1 MEETLSKIRV
11 HTSSAAP
18 AHKTPATLLVAV
30 ESTIRD
36 QKLEP
41 TPTAYL
47 GLLLTTLGGTLER
60 KDLSLNEGDTLP
72 AELYLL
78 ALIAPFV
85 PSPVVRAKLS
95 TIISL
100 TAPLFPHLTSHAAA
114 LRHQLTLYDVVLQA
128 LDRSQLDAQGVRQVF
143 ASILQLC
150 TDPRPKIR
158 KKAAEV
164 VRNVI
169 SHPPTPLVQ
178 HPYGERVA
186 EWAQAQL
193 ESTSSKPVF
202 QGKGKQAGP
211 DPADAAIYVLQVL
224 RPILSFL
231 PPTALPELTT
241 LVLHLPILGNAFLS
255 QAAYHTLADIF
266 RIPSDDDVRG
276 VGAHVPDVLAA
287 VLASPPPRTNFG
299 LTSAWLHVLGSGM
312 RALHATAPAACA
324 KELTHAWKVVWKS
337 LESDDASV
345 RRAAAEA
352 LDDLAACFSPEF
364 IEPALSGSPDVAL
377 RKIVAQTE
385 KALDSLAYAKAIPE
399 VLSVASSLLLNLQY
413 RPGPGAPTAAQTLLM
428 PMIKHIGDL
437 RTQKNFEYK
446 EAADATLSTAM
457 RVLGPHVLLD
467 TLPLNLEPEDRSSGR
482 EPRAYLLPLL
492 NQPHPS
498 PLSHFVQYFVP
509 LSERMFD
516 LQQKAEAAGRSSEAK
531 VWSVLVAQVWT
542 GLPGYCAGA
551 TDLKE
556 ALSQQFS
563 ALLSQLLY
571 TQSELR
577 PSILRALK
585 TLVESNV
592 SRAASEDASYDPSA
606 ISHEAAQA
614 NVAFLRTQAASWL
627 AVLFNVFGSV
637 QPDSR
642 GMIGDCITAWAS
654 IAPESDISTA
664 FANVFQ
670 LIKANL
676 KKDAGVVMATQD
688 IVVILLPYLPAS
700 DAEPLFAFCL
710 TGDVLGHSETGVQK
724 RGYKILSRLVA
735 AGKVTIDAEAVLKQ
749 LDEQADL
756 LAPAAKKDRFNLLS
770 GLVPLL
776 PPTAMHAIPALI
788 PEAVLGTK
796 EPSEKARVAAFDLV
810 LAMGRK
816 MSEGGVVRR
825 SMIDGM
831 DEDGA
836 PDAQASIEEYITMV
850 AGGLAGATPHMISAT
865 VTAISRLVFEW
876 KDQLSPTMLDELV
889 QTHIVFVRSN
899 NREIV
904 KSVLGFVKIAVHAFP
919 ADVVRP
925 HLPALVPALL
935 AWSHNHANHFKLK
948 VRHICERMLRRFG
961 WDAVYGA
968 AGEEDAAKVL
978 VNIKKRKDRAKRKR
992 AARGEEAEEEDEEGA
1007 APKKG
1012 RTGDAFEDV
1021 VYGSES
1027 EMEDSDEEEE
1037 AGPRKGKAQG
1047 KGVRLRVDDDEPMDL
1062 LSGAASRVTNTSG
1075 KRRKPGKDAAQ
1086 FKTDEESGRMI
1097 IDEGADEEVEETAG
1111 DHVGGAAY
1119 KESLTSVDGFTRG
1132 PNGRVKFNKDTKK
1145 RRREEA
1151 ADEDVEMADPDAAGA
1166 AAHKKPRSKKQDPK
1180 PVGHEFKA
1188 KKAGGD
1194 VKKRGVDPY
1203 AYVSLSQAAKKKGK
1217 MGIAGKR

>member
-1 MEETLSKIRV
+1 MEETLAKIRV
-11 HTSSAAP
+11 HTTSAAP

-47 GLLLTTLGGTLER
+47 GLLLTTLSGTLER
-60 KDLSLNEGDTLP
+60 KDVSFNEGDTLP

-78 ALIAPFV
+78 ALVAPFV
-85 PSPVVRAKLS
+85 PQPVVRAKLS

-100 TAPLFPHLTSHAAA
+100 TAPLFPHLTPHAAA
-114 LRHQLTLYDVVLQA
+114 LRHQLTIYDVVLQA

-169 SHPPTPLVQ
+169 SHPPTPLLQ

-186 EWAQAQL
+186 EWAKAQL
-193 ESTSSKPVF
+193 TETSTKPVF
-202 QGKGKQAGP
+202 HGKGKQTGP

-224 RPILSFL
+224 RPVIPFL
-231 PPTALPELTT
+231 PSTTLPELTT
-241 LVLHLPILGNAFLS
+241 LVLHLPILGNNFLS
-255 QAAYHTLADIF
+255 QAAYHTLAEIF
-266 RIPSDDDVRG
+266 RLPFDDDVRG
-276 VGAHVPDVLAA
+276 VGAQVPDVLAA

-312 RALHATAPAACA
+312 RALHATAPSACA
-324 KELTHAWKVVWKS
+324 KELTHAWKVVWRS
-337 LESDDASV
+337 LESDDTSV
-345 RRAAAEA
+345 RRSAAQA

-377 RKIVAQTE
+377 RKIVTQAE
-385 KALDSLAYAKAIPE
+385 KALDSIAYAKAIPE
-399 VLSVASSLLLNLQY
+399 VLSIASSLLVNLQY
-413 RPGPGAPTAAQTLLM
+413 RPAPGAPTAAQTLVM

-446 EAADATLSTAM
+446 EAADSTLSTAM
-457 RVLGPHVLLD
+457 RVLGPHVLLE
-467 TLPLNLEPEDRSSGR
+467 TLPLNLEPEDRSAGR

-498 PLSHFVQYFVP
+498 PLSHFGSYFVP

-516 LQQKAEAAGRSSEAK
+516 LQQKAETAGRSSEAK
-531 VWSVLVAQVWT
+531 VWSVLVAQVWA

-556 ALSQQFS
+556 GLSQQFS

-592 SRAASEDASYDPSA
+592 SRADSEESAPGA
-606 ISHEAAQA
+606 ISKEEAQA

-654 IAPESDISTA
+654 ITPESDISTA

-676 KKDAGVVMATQD
+676 KKDANVVMATQD
-688 IVVILLPYLPAS
+688 IVVILLPYLPSS

-724 RGYKILSRLVA
+724 RGYKILAKLVA
-735 AGKVTIDAEAVLKQ
+735 GGKVAIDAEAVLKQ

-796 EPSEKARVAAFDLV
+796 EPSEKARLAAFDLV

-816 MSEGGVVRR
+816 MSEGGVVKR
-825 SMIDGM
+825 SLIDGM
-831 DEDGA
+831 DEDEA
-836 PDAQASIEEYITMV
+836 PDAKASIEEYITMV

-876 KDQLSPTMLDELV
+876 KDQLSQTMLDELL

-904 KSVLGFVKIAVHAFP
+904 KSVLGFVKIAVHTFP
-919 ADVVRP
+919 VDIVRP
-925 HLPALVPALL
+925 HLPELVPALL
-935 AWSHNHANHFKLK
+935 SWSHNHANHFKLK
-948 VRHICERMLRRFG
+948 VRHICERMIRRFG
-961 WDAVYGA
+961 WEAVYSA
-968 AGEEDAAKVL
+968 AGQEEAAKVL

-992 AARGEEAEEEDEEGA
+992 AARGEEGEESEDEDA
-1007 APKKG
+1007 APRKK
-1012 RTGDAFEDV
+1012 TGDAFEDV

-1037 AGPRKGKAQG
+1037 SGAKKGKGQSG

-1062 LSGAASRVTNTSG
+1062 LSGAASRVTSTAG
-1075 KRRKPGKDAAQ
+1075 KKRKPGKDAAQ
-1086 FKTDEESGRMI
+1086 FKTDEETGKMV
-1097 IDEGADEEVEETAG
+1097 IDEGADEDEEAAG
-1111 DHVGGAAY
+1111 DNVEGAAY

-1151 ADEDVEMADPDAAGA
+1151 ADEDVEMADPDAAPMTN
-1166 AAHKKPRSKKQDPK
+1166 KKPRSKKQEK